1 MSRLPLAGNTIPG
14 LAWCPVPCRSTT
26 QRLGIIVVLA
36 LAASAACTARSSTT
50 GPPQPPEAATLS
62 IVATT
67 DLHGRLDALPWLGG
81 FVKIVRDARQRDGGA
96 VLLVDS
102 GDLFQGTLES
112 NLTEGAAVIRAYNE
126 LGYTAAAIGN
136 HEFDFGP
143 VGPHQVVRTPG
154 EDPRGALIAR
164 AREARFPLLSANVRR
179 TNGGPWSEP
188 NIMAS
193 TIVEAAGIRVGMLGV
208 TALRTADATDPRN
221 VAGLEV
227 TPLAEAIVR
236 EATQLRAAGATVV
249 LVLAHAGGLCRGFD
263 SPDDLGS
270 CEPAREIF
278 AVAQALPPGLVDVI
292 AGGHT
297 HQGVAH
303 RVNGIAVI
311 QAFADGRAFGRVDLR
326 VDRRSRRV
334 LEARIQPPRFLCGH
348 ALSDPERSPVSGPCD
363 PGSYDGQP
371 VRRDERVARVLSDD
385 VRRAATLQ
393 NRPIGVTLETPF
405 TRAIRRESAAGNL
418 VADLM
423 RAARPAADV
432 AVYNGG
438 GVRADLPAGPLTY
451 GRLFELVP
459 FDSTLASAEMTVA
472 TLERALARSLERGMM
487 PILSGARADARCVGG
502 GLRVALQ
509 GTNGRVLAGDTR
521 LTVLTSEFLAV
532 GGDGIFDGLQ
542 DSFRIELEPTMRDA
556 LAEALSRVQGP
567 LRADDASRF
576 DAASPRVAVAGPMPL
591 RCRAA

>member
-1 MSRLPLAGNTIPG
+1 M
-14 LAWCPVPCRSTT
+14 
-26 QRLGIIVVLA
+26 
-36 LAASAACTARSSTT
+36 
-50 GPPQPPEAATLS
+50 
-62 IVATT
+62 
-67 DLHGRLDALPWLGG
+67 
-81 FVKIVRDARQRDGGA
+81 
-96 VLLVDS
+96 
-102 GDLFQGTLES
+102 
-112 NLTEGAAVIRAYNE
+112 
-126 LGYTAAAIGN
+126 
-136 HEFDFGP
+136 
-143 VGPHQVVRTPG
+143 
-154 EDPRGALIAR
+154 
-164 AREARFPLLSANVRR
+164 
-179 TNGGPWSEP
+179 
-188 NIMAS
+188 
-193 TIVEAAGIRVGMLGV
+193 
-208 TALRTADATDPRN
+208 
-221 VAGLEV
+221 
-227 TPLAEAIVR
+227 
-236 EATQLRAAGATVV
+236 
-249 LVLAHAGGLCRGFD
+249 
-263 SPDDLGS
+263 
-270 CEPAREIF
+270 
-278 AVAQALPPGLVDVI
+278 
-292 AGGHT
+292 
-297 HQGVAH
+297 
-303 RVNGIAVI
+303 
-311 QAFADGRAFGRVDLR
+311 
-326 VDRRSRRV
+326 
-334 LEARIQPPRFLCGH
+334 
-348 ALSDPERSPVSGPCD
+348 
-363 PGSYDGQP
+363 
-371 VRRDERVARVLSDD
+371 ARVLSDD

-509 GTNGRVLAGDTR
+509 GTNGRALAGDTR

-542 DSFRIELEPTMRDA
+542 DSFRIEPEPTMRDA